1 MSSGGADA
9 HTEIEAKFDVGMDTP
24 VPELTGAKSI
34 VSASAPELTH
44 PVSTYFD
51 TPDLDLARRRIT
63 VRRRTGSSDAGWHIK
78 MPVSSDE
85 RLELRSP
92 LSAGGNTA
100 RVPAEVADRVT
111 AHVRGKPLVP
121 VASIETRRI
130 VTVVATKRH
139 QTAAE
144 LCDDTVTA
152 RNLLDDTTVR
162 WREWEVELLDGDRRT
177 LEKVS
182 TYLLSHGADPGS
194 SPSKLA
200 RALGS
205 RLADLRTGDA
215 TPDGTAGSALLAALA
230 TDVSALLA
238 ADPRVRENDDD
249 AVHAMRVATR
259 RLRSVLRS
267 YRDLLDRPSVDAV
280 RSELSW
286 LADILGTAR
295 DAEVLAA
302 RYDASLSALPS
313 DAVRGPVVETLVG
326 TQRRLYTLA
335 HEEIVRELSGERYF
349 ALLDALDALLAAPT
363 VGPSDG
369 RADKRLP
376 EGASRPVPHDRP
388 SRGSRGRAHRRRAC
402 RGSARRAQERQ
413 EAALRGRGSGGRTLG
428 RSSTHDGRRRREG
441 SEEGAVRP
449 RRRPGQCGVARHDPD
464 RSRLRGRARRGHLH
478 LRCPVRERGTRQR
491 GRAGAAP
498 PRVDEAAAPRSLA
511 RLTT

>member
-369 RADKRLP
+369 RADKVFRKVLRGQYRTIARAEAHAAALTGDERAEALHDVRKNAKKLRYAAEAAAGALSDGAVRTTAADVAKAAKKVQSVLGDVQDSAVSRATILTEAASAAERGEDTFTFGVLYANEGHDSADALEPLP
-376 EGASRPVPHDRP
+376 
-388 SRGSRGRAHRRRAC
+388 RAWTKLRRRAA
-402 RGSARRAQERQ
+402 S
-413 EAALRGRGSGGRTLG
+413 LG
-428 RSSTHDGRRRREG
+428 
-441 SEEGAVRP
+441 
-449 RRRPGQCGVARHDPD
+449 
-464 RSRLRGRARRGHLH
+464 
-478 LRCPVRERGTRQR
+478 
-491 GRAGAAP
+491 
-498 PRVDEAAAPRSLA
+498 
-511 RLTT
+511 